1 MKRLTYLELKIL
13 KQLAKGYKAEDI
25 GKITNYSK
33 GTISSILCHLR
44 QKIFK
49 KPTTNTSLVL
59 WYLNQ
64 IGLLDDSHKFVGKDE
79 ENKND

>member
-1 MKRLTYLELKIL
+1 MKRLTYLELRTL
-13 KQLAKGYKAEDI
+13 KYLAKGQTLQQIADNMHYAK
-25 GKITNYSK
+25 N
-33 GTISSILCHLR
+33 TISVILCHLR

-64 IGLLDDSHKFVGKDE
+64 IGLLDDNHDYIGKNE
-79 ENKND
+79 EN